1 MSVQDWHVHAMSV
14 EGLLAPDA
22 SEPASPAPAPAAVT
36 SLAPVL
42 PAPVMTTAPAPV
54 VLAAP
59 APVAEVEDLARSAPT
74 APSTSFR
81 PRIVGRPAAVDADLR
96 PVMIDKLAGDLADL
110 TRVLLGV
117 ASSAVPTTPPA
128 ASTAS
133 VASAVPTTP
142 TPVAQPLTVL
152 DAEPALLPEPP
163 STFAERQNGESLRPL
178 TLEPIADVVPLIPRS
193 TFLEEPPTPVAPMPT
208 VSVDVVLSELSF
220 LDG

>member
-59 APVAEVEDLARSAPT
+59 APVAEVEDLAPSAPN
-74 APSTSFR
+74 APSSSFR

-96 PVMIDKLAGDLADL
+96 PVMVDKLAGDLADL

-117 ASSAVPTTPPA
+117 ASSAVPTAPPA
-128 ASTAS
+128 ASAAS
-133 VASAVPTTP
+133 VVPTTP
-142 TPVAQPLTVL
+142 TPAAQPLVAL

-163 STFAERQNGESLRPL
+163 STFAERQDGESLRPL

-193 TFLEEPPTPVAPMPT
+193 TFPEEPPTPVAPTPSI
-208 VSVDVVLSELSF
+208 SVDVVLSELSF